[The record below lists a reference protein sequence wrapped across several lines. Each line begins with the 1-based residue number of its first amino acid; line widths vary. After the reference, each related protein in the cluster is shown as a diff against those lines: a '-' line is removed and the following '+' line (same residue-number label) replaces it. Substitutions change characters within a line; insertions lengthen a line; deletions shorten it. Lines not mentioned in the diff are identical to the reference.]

1 MGKGQLSKTLNT
13 KHKMNTLHNRQFPLG
28 IIHSDDKLI
37 IITSQG
43 THYATTYD
51 PSAARL
57 ISAAPDLLSAL
68 QGVADAYGC
77 ECLDTEPQSH
87 CPMCIARE
95 AIAKA
100 KGAK

>member
-1 MGKGQLSKTLNT
+1 
-13 KHKMNTLHNRQFPLG
+13 MNTLHNRQFPLG

-68 QGVADAYGC
+68 QEMINVDYAIQEDFGEKSDQAMMRISAIDSAK
-77 ECLDTEPQSH
+77 
-87 CPMCIARE
+87 R

-100 KGAK
+100 KGAV